1 MGYVTF
7 GRSFLASSPMK
18 VMVRT
23 VVMPREILSEV
34 ASLFNQ
40 NETQEITTSSMQGP
54 YTCQKDY
61 FSQNVLNKYI
71 SKYLNDK
78 ISHVSFE
85 METYKKSRMVA

>member
-1 MGYVTF
+1 
-7 GRSFLASSPMK
+7 
-18 VMVRT
+18 
-23 VVMPREILSEV
+23 
-34 ASLFNQ
+34 
-40 NETQEITTSSMQGP
+40 MQGP

-61 FSQNVLNKYI
+61 FSQNVLYKYI